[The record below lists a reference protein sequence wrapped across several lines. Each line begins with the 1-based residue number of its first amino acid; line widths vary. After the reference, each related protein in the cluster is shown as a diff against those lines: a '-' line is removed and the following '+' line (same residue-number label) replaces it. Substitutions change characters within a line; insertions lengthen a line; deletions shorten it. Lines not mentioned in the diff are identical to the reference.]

1 MKNRVVFRKIPVC
14 MILCLTLISSN
25 VYGASMEGLAEGFC
39 LASVVSGING
49 VKLKVSSIFNE
60 VPAEA
65 DLSVDTIWQ
74 LPELP
79 TGCETTALTMVLNY
93 HGFSVDKTTIADDYL
108 VRATEDYPVGFSGDP
123 YSYDGAGIW
132 PPGLAKTARKYL
144 ADQNTTLW
152 AHDVSG
158 ASLEDLYGY
167 VAAGYPVLLWVTVDY
182 SDPSFTDYAY
192 EYKGKTYDWF
202 SNEHCVV
209 LSGYSKTNNTVTL
222 QDPEQGEIQQDA
234 DLIAG
239 IMDQI
244 GDLAVCIY

>member
-1 MKNRVVFRKIPVC
+1 MRNRIDFRKILVC
-14 MILCLTLISSN
+14 MILSLTLISSN
-25 VYGASMEGLAEGFC
+25 VYGASMEDFTDAFC
-39 LASVVSGING
+39 LASVVSGLNG
-49 VKLKVSSIFNE
+49 IKLKVSSIFKQ
-60 VPAEA
+60 VPEEA
-65 DLSVDTIWQ
+65 NLSVDTIWQ

-93 HGFSVDKTTIADDYL
+93 YGFSVDKTTLADDYL
-108 VRATEDYPVGFSGDP
+108 VMATEDYPVGFSGDP

-144 ADQNTTLW
+144 ADQDTTLW
-152 AHDVSG
+152 AHDLSG
-158 ASLEDLYGY
+158 TSLEDLYGY

-182 SDPSFTDYAY
+182 ADPSFTEYAY

-209 LSGYSKTNNTVTL
+209 LSGYSRTNNTVTL

-244 GDLAVCIY
+244 GNLAVCIY

>member
-1 MKNRVVFRKIPVC
+1 MKYREGLKKVMPCLV
-14 MILCLTLISSN
+14 LCLAILSTN
-25 VYGASMEGLAEGFC
+25 VYGASMEGMADGFHW
-39 LASVVSGING
+39 ASIVSGING
-49 VKLKVSSIFNE
+49 IKLKVTSIFRE
-60 VPAEA
+60 VPQETE
-65 DLSVDTIWQ
+65 LSVDTIWQ

-93 HGFSVDKTTIADDYL
+93 HGFSVDKTTIADNYL
-108 VRATEDYPVGFSGDP
+108 VMATEDYPVGFSGDP

-144 ADQNTTLW
+144 ADQDTSLW
-152 AHDVSG
+152 AHDLSG
-158 ASLEDLYGY
+158 SSLEDLYGY

-182 SDPSFTDYAY
+182 SDPSFTDYSY

-209 LSGYSKTNNTVTL
+209 LSGYSKTNNTVTI
-222 QDPEQGEIQQDA
+222 QDPQQGELVEDA

-244 GDLAVCIY
+244 GNLAVCIY